1 MVYKQKLSK
10 IGNSIG
16 LTLPKVI
23 RDQLNFKL
31 GQEVYVQEDLENK
44 NIIIS
49 SKPLQD
55 ANRQTS
61 PEFYELLKTVSNKY
75 SEALQKLARK

>member
-1 MVYKQKLSK
+1 MVYKQKLAR

-16 LTLPKVI
+16 LTIPKTL

-31 GQEVYVQEDLENK
+31 GLEVYVQEDIKNK

-49 SKPLQD
+49 LEPIKEESIET
-55 ANRQTS
+55 NS
-61 PEFYELLKTVSNKY
+61 EFYRLIKTVSNRY
-75 SEALQKLARK
+75 SKALQKLADN